1 MAGRRGGPDRARSS
15 SPPPRCPG
23 SELPPHAARR
33 VGAPSPAGRP
43 SKAEH
48 GARGGALPQAQDSS
62 CAASRR
68 AATAD
73 RSDQPLAR
81 RDPVSPLI
89 SRAAVWL
96 AIRRARR
103 RAARRLSFPA
113 SRHRRRQ
120 TSWHRR
126 PPPSPFA
133 AGRPRSRRRAGRRCI
148 RPSVC
153 GRRDNGD
160 SGASPPPP
168 FPSESPSPAPPGAR
182 SAALRPLPIHAI
194 DRGHW
199 RTPPLRPGPP
209 PTHATG
215 THSPPAHPSHL
226 PAPARLPPPNAPPPE
241 ASLSP
246 GCALTP

>member
-33 VGAPSPAGRP
+33 VGAPSPAG

-153 GRRDNGD
+153 GRCDNGD

-168 FPSESPSPAPPGAR
+168 IPSESPPPHLPGPAALPCGRSPSMPSIAVTGGHRRSGPAPRPPMPLAPTAR
-182 SAALRPLPIHAI
+182 PPTQATFPPLPAHHA
-194 DRGHW
+194 
-199 RTPPLRPGPP
+199 
-209 PTHATG
+209 
-215 THSPPAHPSHL
+215 S
-226 PAPARLPPPNAPPPE
+226 
-241 ASLSP
+241 
-246 GCALTP
+246 